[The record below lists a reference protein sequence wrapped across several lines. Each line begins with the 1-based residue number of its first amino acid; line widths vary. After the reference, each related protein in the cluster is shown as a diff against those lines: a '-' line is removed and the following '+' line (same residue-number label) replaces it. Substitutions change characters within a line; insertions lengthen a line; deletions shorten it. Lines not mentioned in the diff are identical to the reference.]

1 MPARGCDHTSCVR
14 PLVARWGNGKL
25 VNLLDS
31 NQPSAT
37 PQPEALRASERVQ
50 LSALNGMV
58 SRIFLSWNQ
67 LERWLRRVEVL
78 RLAS

>member
-1 MPARGCDHTSCVR
+1 LT
-14 PLVARWGNGKL
+14 
-25 VNLLDS
+25 
-31 NQPSAT
+31 
-37 PQPEALRASERVQ
+37 ASERVQ

-58 SRIFLSWNQ
+58 NRIFLSWNQ